1 MFAIIRTASLF
12 VMLSLVA
19 VLPSHAQA
27 TSRILIFG
35 DSLTAGYRLKA
46 NEALPVQLQN
56 KLKAHGLD
64 VEVINGGVSGDTTAS
79 GANRIVWTLD
89 KHKPDVVLV
98 ALGSNDMLR
107 AIEPDIVR
115 TNLDSILAT
124 LQQRQIKTIL
134 MEVKVPVNQD
144 PAYAAKFNA
153 IFPELAQKY
162 NIATYPFFLEAIFG
176 HPDYMLNDGAH
187 PNAKGVD
194 YIASHLADYFLKTG
208 WI

>member
-1 MFAIIRTASLF
+1 MRTTILF
-12 VMLSLVA
+12 VLLSLGA

-46 NEALPVQLQN
+46 NEALPAQLQN

-64 VEVINGGVSGDTTAS
+64 VEVINGGVSGDTTAG
-79 GANRIVWTLD
+79 GANRIAWTLK

-107 AIEPDIVR
+107 AIEPRTVR
-115 TNLDSILAT
+115 TNLDSILST
-124 LQQRQIKTIL
+124 LKERNIRTIL
-134 MEVKVPVNQD
+134 MEVKAQSNQD
-144 PAYAAKFNA
+144 PAYAVTFNA
-153 IFPELAQKY
+153 IYPELAQKY

-176 HPDYMLNDGAH
+176 HPDYMLDDGVH

-194 YIASHLADYFLKTG
+194 YIAGYLAEYFLKTG